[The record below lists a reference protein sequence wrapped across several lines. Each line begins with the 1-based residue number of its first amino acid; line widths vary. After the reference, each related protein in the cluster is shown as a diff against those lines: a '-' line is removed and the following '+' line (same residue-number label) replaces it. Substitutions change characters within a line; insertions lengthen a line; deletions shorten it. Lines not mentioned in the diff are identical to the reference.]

1 MQYLWRTSMRNC
13 HGVTA
18 NVKANSSLALTKKTT
33 SLWEFSVRVTAV
45 TAKVLTYC
53 FQFIFLSNYFFSK
66 NNRDFSLD
74 NKTKPFKAPFYGAF
88 DLSSLNKI
96 SLDTSRD
103 KTGANK

>member
-1 MQYLWRTSMRNC
+1 MRNC
-13 HGVTA
+13 HGVKA
-18 NVKANSSLALTKKTT
+18 IVKAKLLLALTKKTT
-33 SLWEFSVRVTAV
+33 SLWEFSVRVTAGK
-45 TAKVLTYC
+45 AKVVAYYS
-53 FQFIFLSNYFFSK
+53 QFIFLFNYFFSK